1 MREGD
6 RREPR
11 HRGADGSQRMAI
23 RHWRSLRRK
32 VATARTRKHAAVVA
46 LFLLAPTACTAPS
59 HGASGI
65 GAGIHEIRACGA
77 PREVTPTSLAAA
89 MADDGCANLALA
101 PGDYG
106 AIEVRDRSGGV
117 LTLRCAEPGA
127 CTIGS
132 ESSISD
138 SDGVI
143 VDGARFQGGNIALT
157 ITGSSNVLVRRSSF
171 IEQTAT
177 GVLVAPRP
185 ASDNI
190 QITENE
196 FRNGSRGCQ
205 RNNRDNCS
213 GALRD
218 GTPVASMDYGVR
230 VYAASTIEISKN
242 SFSSLFNHAISL
254 KHSTGL
260 ATIVEN
266 RFDGCGRICIQLGQ
280 EPNTVPSGDR
290 SVTSAVVARNTL
302 QGDALQGILVQ
313 NIEKADI
320 TDNVIRISG
329 RPIQVPDEYGKCSK
343 GTGGCPL
350 LGSGFP
356 AERTV
361 IRRDN
366 TVN

>member
-1 MREGD
+1 
-6 RREPR
+6 
-11 HRGADGSQRMAI
+11 MAI
-23 RHWRSLRRK
+23 QRHS
-32 VATARTRKHAAVVA
+32 AAVA
-46 LFLLAPTACTAPS
+46 LSLLVLSACTAAS
-59 HGASGI
+59 HGASGT

-77 PREVTPTSLAAA
+77 PREVTPATLASALG
-89 MADDGCANLALA
+89 DDGCVSLVLA

-106 AIEVRDRSGGV
+106 PIEVRGRSGGV
-117 LTLRCAEPGA
+117 LALRCAEPGA
-127 CTIGS
+127 CAIGS
-132 ESSISD
+132 GSSISD

-143 VDGARFQGGNIALT
+143 IDGARFQGGNIALS
-157 ITGSSNVLVRRSSF
+157 IAGSSNVLVRRSSF

-177 GVLVAPRP
+177 GVLVMPRP
-185 ASDNI
+185 VSDNI

-213 GALRD
+213 GALKD
-218 GTPVASMDYGVR
+218 GTPVANMDYGVR

-290 SVTSAVVARNTL
+290 SVVSAVVARNTL
-302 QGDALQGILVQ
+302 QGDALQGVLVQ
-313 NIEKADI
+313 NIEKAEI

-329 RPIQVPDEYGKCSK
+329 RAIQVPDEYGKCSK